1 MLVVKKKNIKTISD
15 GPGKPRQQDRH
26 TMLATLKLHVCTM
39 ATPTSMTC
47 VSFLSY
53 QGLHVHNIALAE
65 MTQSVGVTTGQH
77 IHNMKVAEIRMLR

>member
-1 MLVVKKKNIKTISD
+1 MLWVQFVGQRRPSILEAFVLVVKKKNIKTISD

-26 TMLATLKLHVCTM
+26 TMLATLKLHACTM

-53 QGLHVHNIALAE
+53 QGLHVHNIALAQ
-65 MTQSVGVTTGQH
+65 MT
-77 IHNMKVAEIRMLR
+77 